1 MVKIIMAESNIDHD
15 KWFNIMHD
23 NTRQTVLTVRP
34 TSVILGDSI
43 DINAF
48 VKIVK
53 IYNHD

>member
-1 MVKIIMAESNIDHD
+1 MAESNIDHD

-53 IYNHD
+53 IYNPD